1 MQKCGGWCTIRDVP
15 YPPVAKLDIAVDSDS
30 KGWGFKSLRAGQK
43 RGCRFCGIL
52 FFGPEGAEPPR
63 NFATQNAA
71 LFRESMRKQRR
82 MAATGKC
89 RSKSHRGGGS
99 GGAEPPTQF
108 CDAKCSTF
116 PRKHEKTEADGSNG
130 KVPFKSL
137 RGGGSEGAE
146 PPRNFA
152 TQNAALFRES
162 VRKQR
167 QMAAT
172 GKCRSSPS
180 SAGQK
185 ETTIFERRSSF
196 PFGSLHFSLLR
207 SSLFSQIVV
216 SRE

>member
-52 FFGPEGAEPPR
+52 FFSSEGAEPPR

-99 GGAEPPTQF
+99 EGAEPPTQF

-130 KVPFKSL
+130 KVQIKSH
-137 RGGGSEGAE
+137 RGG
-146 PPRNFA
+146 PKRNDDFRKKIVVSFWFSS
-152 TQNAALFRES
+152 LF
-162 VRKQR
+162 
-167 QMAAT
+167 T
-172 GKCRSSPS
+172 PS
-180 SAGQK
+180 
-185 ETTIFERRSSF
+185 F
-196 PFGSLHFSLLR
+196 FSLLSNR
-207 SSLFSQIVV
+207 RFQRIDK
-216 SRE
+216 REQRREKVALLRKADL